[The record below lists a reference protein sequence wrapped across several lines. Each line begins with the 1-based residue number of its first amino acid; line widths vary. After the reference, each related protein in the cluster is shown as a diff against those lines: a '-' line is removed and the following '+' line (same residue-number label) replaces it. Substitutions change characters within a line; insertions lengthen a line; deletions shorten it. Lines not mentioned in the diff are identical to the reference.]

1 MRKGKARKGKTREE
15 EHICAV
21 MLRASSNP
29 HINRNA
35 AQHAEEYVL
44 SPVWTLIVCCLSSSA
59 DAGEEEERGGVA
71 RCRLP
76 AKCKYCGI
84 NGGKA
89 QPLPLC
95 T

>member
-44 SPVWTLIVCCLSSSA
+44 SPVWTHCLLLVIFC
-59 DAGEEEERGGVA
+59 GCRRGGGEA

>member
-1 MRKGKARKGKTREE
+1 
-15 EHICAV
+15 

-44 SPVWTLIVCCLSSSA
+44 SPVWPLIVCCLSSSV

-71 RCRLP
+71 LCRLA

-84 NGGKA
+84 NGAKA

>member
-44 SPVWTLIVCCLSSSA
+44 SPVWTHCLLLVIFC
-59 DAGEEEERGGVA
+59 GCRRGGGEGRSGAV
-71 RCRLP
+71 
-76 AKCKYCGI
+76 
-84 NGGKA
+84 
-89 QPLPLC
+89 
-95 T
+95 